1 MFQSRLICSA
11 ILAGA
16 LATATAGIASEPAQ
30 PVQQGQPEQS
40 AKKGKDPNE
49 KICESQGVLGSRLS
63 TRRVCATRAEWAER
77 RQRERDV
84 VDRTQTQQC
93 AAVNGVC
100 SLGN

>member
-16 LATATAGIASEPAQ
+16 LATATAGIASEPSQ

-63 TRRVCATRAEWAER
+63 TRRVCATRAEWEAKRRDER
-77 RQRERDV
+77 QMI
-84 VDRTQTQQC
+84 DRSQTQQRGPN
-93 AAVNGVC
+93 AG
-100 SLGN
+100 